1 MPNRTTSRGVALVLS
16 FAWAAAPL
24 AASAEA
30 AKPLRS
36 LTYDLQVTVGMVR
49 SIERDAIG
57 TAGSTHGD
65 FAGGEG
71 SRGTITVDVIAATDD
86 RGIVADVRENAEGR
100 SRPVVRVAITG
111 EGGLTYDPRQGY
123 NVTNEEDALL
133 RWLARDFVSLEL
145 RAPGAIWNVDTSSGG
160 TRGAEH
166 YRVVSADGALLK
178 LDYTAESRT
187 SGLGSGDM
195 TRVGTV
201 VYDAR
206 MSVPT
211 SANYKDIIHHQELGR
226 YDTTEM
232 AVQLRLVADSF
243 ARR

>member
-1 MPNRTTSRGVALVLS
+1 MTNRGLALVLS
-16 FAWAAAPL
+16 FVWAAAPL
-24 AASAEA
+24 AVSAEA
-30 AKPLRS
+30 IKPLRS
-36 LTYDLQVTVGMVR
+36 LTYELRVTVGVVR

-71 SRGTITVDVIAATDD
+71 SQGTITVDVIAATDD

-111 EGGLTYDPRQGY
+111 EGTLTYDPRQSH
-123 NVTNEEDALL
+123 NVTGEEDALL
-133 RWLARDFVSLEL
+133 RWLARDFVSLEV
-145 RAPGAIWNVDTSSGG
+145 RAPGAIWNVDTSSGNA
-160 TRGAEH
+160 RGAEH
-166 YRVVSADGALLK
+166 YRVVSADGSLLK
-178 LDYTAESRT
+178 LDYKAESKS
-187 SGLGSGDM
+187 SGIGSGDM
-195 TRVGTV
+195 TRAGTV

-211 SANYKDIIHHQELGR
+211 SANYKDIIHRQQLGT

-243 ARR
+243 AKK

>member
-1 MPNRTTSRGVALVLS
+1 MTNRGLAFVLALLCG
-16 FAWAAAPL
+16 AAPL
-24 AASAEA
+24 AGSAET
-30 AKPLRS
+30 AKAGRPLRS
-36 LTYDLQVTVGMVR
+36 LTYDLQMTVGMVR

-65 FAGGEG
+65 FAGGTG
-71 SRGTITVDVIAATDD
+71 SRGTITVDVLAATDD
-86 RGIVADVRENAEGR
+86 HGIVADVRENAEGR
-100 SRPVVRVAITG
+100 SRPPVRVAITG
-111 EGGLTYDPRQGY
+111 DGGLTYDPQQSH

-133 RWLARDFVSLEL
+133 RWLARDFVRQEV
-145 RAPGAIWNVDTSSGG
+145 RAPGGFWNVDTSSGRA
-160 TRGAEH
+160 RGAEH
-166 YRVVSADGALLK
+166 YRVLSADGSLLK
-178 LDYTAESRT
+178 LDYKAESKS

-195 TRVGTV
+195 TRTGTV

-211 SANYKDIIHHQELGR
+211 DAHYKDIIHQQQLGT

-243 ARR
+243 AQK

>member
-1 MPNRTTSRGVALVLS
+1 MTNRGLALVLS
-16 FAWAAAPL
+16 FVWVAAPL
-24 AASAEA
+24 AGSAETP
-30 AKPLRS
+30 KPLRS

-65 FAGGEG
+65 FAGGAG

-86 RGIVADVRENAEGR
+86 HGIVADVRENAEGR
-100 SRPVVRVAITG
+100 SRPPVRVAITG
-111 EGGLTYDPRQGY
+111 EGALTYDPRQSH
-123 NVTNEEDALL
+123 NVTGEEDALL
-133 RWLARDFVSLEL
+133 RWLARDFVSREV
-145 RAPGAIWNVDTSSGG
+145 RVTGAVWNVDTSSGNA
-160 TRGAEH
+160 RGAEH
-166 YRVVSADGALLK
+166 YRVVSGDGSLLK
-178 LDYTAESRT
+178 LDYKAESKS

-195 TRVGTV
+195 TRAGTV

-211 SANYKDIIHHQELGR
+211 SANYKDIIHHQQLGT

-243 ARR
+243 AKK